1 MKLNTIQVLIFIILI
16 TTYHYYIHNGLEKIF
31 SQIYLD
37 YDSVKR
43 PLFRCK
49 NRDNNSR
56 LGCIGMPSGH
66 AETSSVFSFL
76 LYFNKIIPLW
86 GCLLIISLISIQRI
100 TSHMHT
106 LSQVVLGSILGLLY
120 DSIYKKYS
128 FGYGFIIVLTIG
140 LLLTSLSIYKIDS
153 QVHGPIPNWV
163 DKSMYENIKKKQDSP
178 FYMKIGSIYDN

>member
-31 SQIYLD
+31 SQIYFE

-49 NRDNNSR
+49 NIENCSR

-76 LYFNKIIPLW
+76 LYFIMFL
-86 GCLLIISLISIQRI
+86 SLN
-100 TSHMHT
+100 
-106 LSQVVLGSILGLLY
+106 V
-120 DSIYKKYS
+120 K
-128 FGYGFIIVLTIG
+128 
-140 LLLTSLSIYKIDS
+140 
-153 QVHGPIPNWV
+153 
-163 DKSMYENIKKKQDSP
+163 
-178 FYMKIGSIYDN
+178 